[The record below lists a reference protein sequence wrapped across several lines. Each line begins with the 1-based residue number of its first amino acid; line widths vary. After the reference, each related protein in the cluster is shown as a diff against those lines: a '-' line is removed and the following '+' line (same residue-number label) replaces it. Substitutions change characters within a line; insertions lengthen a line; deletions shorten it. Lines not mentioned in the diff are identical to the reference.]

1 MNATDSAKEWE
12 ELRRLLLAKSYAKK
26 KVVLASGRESDF
38 YVDCRQTTLHGQ
50 GARLVGRLLLERIRA
65 SGARAV
71 GGPTLGADPMI
82 TAISLTAALEGLE
95 LPAFIIRKEA
105 KGHGLGNRIE
115 GMGNLA
121 PGMKVAIVEDVVTTA
136 GSTLSAI
143 EAAREAGLEVVKVLC
158 LVDRE
163 EGGRENLAA
172 RGFSL
177 DALYTKTTLLGGRPA
192 RP

>member
-1 MNATDSAKEWE
+1 MNAVGQDWE
-12 ELRRLLLAKSYAKK
+12 ALRQLLLARSYAKK

-50 GARLVGRLLLERIRA
+50 GARLVGRLFLDRVRR

-82 TAISLTAALEGLE
+82 TAISLTAALEGLD
-95 LPAFIIRKEA
+95 LPAFIIRKAA
-105 KGHGLGNRIE
+105 KDHGMGNRIE

-121 PGMKVAIVEDVVTTA
+121 PGMRVAIVEDVVTTA
-136 GSTLSAI
+136 ASTLSAI
-143 EAAREAGLEVVKVLC
+143 EAAQEAKLDVVQVLC

-177 DALYTKTTLLGGRPA
+177 DALYTKTTLLSGRPA
-192 RP
+192 